1 MVRHIGG
8 FQTVLLDGLGLQQ
21 NHNNMSI
28 NRLNLLIESLE
39 NLSKSYQEQKKMFPD
54 YVDFFDAVIGEFMD
68 SFNLLPSIMEED
80 RISYESVIEILR
92 CFNLIDLT
100 FRTSDNLSDE
110 NFRNDSNWQLVR
122 KYAGRALRQIRNDT
136 F

>member
-1 MVRHIGG
+1 
-8 FQTVLLDGLGLQQ
+8 
-21 NHNNMSI
+21 MSI